1 MKLKPFVRVR
11 RRAWGIKVTAGMTLV
26 DEEPRADMFLPAWL
40 FGMSLLLLAFGGI
53 LMAVFIATQPSVF
66 LFIAAA
72 ALLLLGVA
80 AMMCWKNQ
88 TIRMLDDDRFEY
100 STFLG
105 KKIIYRYSDIKELK
119 KNTDSMTLL
128 VADGTVHIES
138 VAVITDRLAKRVNQE
153 LTDSQWLLWSEEDEQ
168 SCDV

>member
-11 RRAWGIKVTAGMTLV
+11 RRAWGVKVTAGTTLV

-53 LMAVFIATQPSVF
+53 LMAVFIATQPTAF
-66 LFIAAA
+66 LLIAAA

-88 TIRMLDDDRFEY
+88 TIRMLNEDCFEY

-105 KKIIYRYSDIKELK
+105 KKRFTGFLIS
-119 KNTDSMTLL
+119 KNCERTQ
-128 VADGTVHIES
+128 IP
-138 VAVITDRLAKRVNQE
+138 
-153 LTDSQWLLWSEEDEQ
+153 
-168 SCDV
+168 